1 MCISEED
8 NIDYNNPDELIKL
21 IEAKLK
27 TIRAYMKDKD
37 IKRPLFDIYSYMSW
51 ALEFFIL
58 NLYDCSPHMDILS
71 IRNLI
76 FIHIEEYDNYVNK
89 TKSDHNKD
97 RYMAALEVMKDV
109 ERISRAFV

>member
-1 MCISEED
+1 MWISEED
-8 NIDYNNPDELIKL
+8 NIDYNDPEELIRL

-51 ALEFFIL
+51 ALEFFLL
-58 NLYDCSPHMDILS
+58 NLYDCSPHMDVLA

-76 FIHIEEYDNYVNK
+76 FIHIEEYDNYLSK
-89 TKSDHNKD
+89 TQSDHNRN
-97 RYMAALEVMKDV
+97 RYEASLEVMKDI